1 MKRPHSKEWEEHR
14 VAAIRKW
21 AKNRVWPKDYKRPIE
36 HTQPMLDAL
45 KKAHLENP
53 EKYKLLAISN
63 LPKTLRGDKNP
74 NWKGGITLKTRGLR
88 ATQEYENW
96 RKIVLKRCKNKCVD
110 CGVLDNLEV
119 HHISPLVEND
129 EFIFEPANGV
139 VLCVGCHL
147 KIPRGRKG
155 GSFKEMVRILTI
167 PHHWQEY
174 ETVGNWKFGRNGGL
188 LVLVSDMQNE
198 KYEFLIGLHEMIEAY
213 LCKKANIKESDVTA
227 FDIEFEKNRPEGNVD
242 EPGNDPK
249 APYYHQHLF
258 ATEVERALA
267 KALSVDWNIYDKFV
281 NEFN

>member
-1 MKRPHSKEWEEHR
+1 
-14 VAAIRKW
+14 
-21 AKNRVWPKDYKRPIE
+21 
-36 HTQPMLDAL
+36 
-45 KKAHLENP
+45 
-53 EKYKLLAISN
+53 
-63 LPKTLRGDKNP
+63 
-74 NWKGGITLKTRGLR
+74 
-88 ATQEYENW
+88 
-96 RKIVLKRCKNKCVD
+96 
-110 CGVLDNLEV
+110 
-119 HHISPLVEND
+119 
-129 EFIFEPANGV
+129 
-139 VLCVGCHL
+139 
-147 KIPRGRKG
+147 
-155 GSFKEMVRILTI
+155 MVRILTI